1 MWFYINPSPSFFLHD
16 VLQEGP
22 HLKSKGRASNTTRI
36 GVLTWRSLVI
46 MSRNRKYF
54 WSRFA
59 LYMLLAL
66 SVGTIFNNAGH
77 SLSSVMVSTITL
89 LRLNLLNVW
98 YDDKTTL
105 FQQVRVSAIFVY
117 VSFVILLSVSGVPAH
132 IDEIKVKVLVFTTSF
147 LFVFFI
153 VNRVILFFFNTET

>member
-1 MWFYINPSPSFFLHD
+1 
-16 VLQEGP
+16 
-22 HLKSKGRASNTTRI
+22 
-36 GVLTWRSLVI
+36 
-46 MSRNRKYF
+46 
-54 WSRFA
+54 
-59 LYMLLAL
+59 
-66 SVGTIFNNAGH
+66 
-77 SLSSVMVSTITL
+77 MVSTITL

>member
-1 MWFYINPSPSFFLHD
+1 
-16 VLQEGP
+16 
-22 HLKSKGRASNTTRI
+22 
-36 GVLTWRSLVI
+36 
-46 MSRNRKYF
+46 
-54 WSRFA
+54 
-59 LYMLLAL
+59 MLLAL

-77 SLSSVMVSTITL
+77 SLSSVM
-89 LRLNLLNVW
+89 
-98 YDDKTTL
+98 
-105 FQQVRVSAIFVY
+105 VRVSAIFVY